1 MLCYDSTFFNV
12 VKTMERNFSRYMTNS
27 QLSIKIIAHFYASLQ
42 IPKHRSSKHIRLWD
56 YPTGIYLFK
65 VNNGNRT
72 MYETC
77 LKLTK
82 KHQNV
87 VIHVV
92 LASLLVTL
100 NRFHIGNFEQ
110 ISHIVLVFPLST
122 LNK

>member
-12 VKTMERNFSRYMTNS
+12 VKTMERNFSQYMTNS

-65 VNNGNRT
+65 VINGNIRT
-72 MYETC
+72 MCETG
-77 LKLTK
+77 LKLTIK
-82 KHQNV
+82 TPERGHWRRSGV
-87 VIHVV
+87 
-92 LASLLVTL
+92 
-100 NRFHIGNFEQ
+100 FIGNFEQ